1 MKRLACLLL
10 IALSV
15 AAADNTISKPEADDG
30 WLLLFDGNS
39 LFGWSEGNGAQWKVS
54 NGALTPGSDGGFIR
68 TNSAFADFTLTFD
81 YRSTADADC
90 SVYARSAIDKS
101 PTDSAYVLQIGDSK
115 SAWPTG
121 SIVDFFKADAV
132 HPAPGQWHSVEA
144 IFSGDHISVKLD
156 GRPVAQGQ
164 NSRAKA
170 GVIALGCSKAG
181 QAQFRNLKLKPLL
194 SKTLFNGTD
203 LSGWKA
209 VGPPPPKKAGMLKK
223 IVGGGGKAKEAQWSV
238 AAGNIHGQSG
248 IGQLE
253 TTAMYDDFVLQLAV
267 RTNASTK
274 GNHPMGGV
282 FFRGDAGQLAT
293 GYDVPIMNDYRNGNR
308 GQPFPD
314 STGSIKGL
322 QATHKVVSN
331 DGQFFTETIAT
342 YGRHI
347 QIWIDGYPVSDYQ
360 DPRAEGTARV
370 AAGTISLE
378 SPEDKANLDFRAIR
392 LAQLP
397 KTLGKGPAEATAV
410 QPPPPA
416 IPVAV
421 PIPSQP
427 GMPAAQG
434 PDPNKA
440 KVQAL
445 MGEALTTSDPEKQK
459 EIYTQILLLDPSNA
473 VAFAGRDQAQQ
484 KIDAAN
490 AERAAQQAQE
500 QQQSQSQEER
510 EATAEAARQ
519 KAETA
524 FLAGD
529 LDTANTQIGIAE
541 KAVQGN
547 SAIDDLKSRI
557 VAAIQARTRMR
568 LLWSGFGAAALIG
581 LIVAWWRTRGK
592 KNAYLEVIEG
602 LDKGKKFNL
611 DQEVIH
617 IGAIAADGGN
627 KNEVVVR
634 DLERQISRF
643 HCEIHKR
650 NGNFYLID
658 CNSANGTKVD
668 GGQASAGKPMRLK
681 SGARI
686 DLAGTCS
693 MRLGWERVRKQ
704 S

>member
-10 IALSV
+10 VALSV

-39 LFGWSEGNGAQWKVS
+39 LFGWTAGDGAHWTAAD
-54 NGALTPGSDGGFIR
+54 GALTPMSDGGFLR

-81 YRSTADADC
+81 YRNTADADC

-101 PTDSAYVLQIGDSK
+101 PGDSAYALQIGDSK
-115 SAWPTG
+115 PAWPAG
-121 SIVDFFKADAV
+121 SIVDFFRADAV
-132 HPAPGQWHSVEA
+132 HPAAGQWHSVEA
-144 IFSGDHISVKLD
+144 TFSGDHLSVKLD

-181 QAQFRNLKLKPLL
+181 RAQFRNLKLKPLL
-194 SKTLFNGTD
+194 SKPLFNGTD

-223 IVGGGGKAKEAQWSV
+223 MIGGGGKAKEAQWSV
-238 AAGNIHGQSG
+238 AGGNIHGQAG

-253 TTAMYDDFVLQLAV
+253 TTAMYDDFVLQLVV

-274 GNHPMGGV
+274 GDHSMGGV
-282 FFRGDAGQLAT
+282 FFRGDAGQLAS

-308 GQPFPD
+308 GQPFAD

-322 QATHKVVSN
+322 QAPRKVISN
-331 DGQFFTETIAT
+331 DDQFFTETIAA

-378 SPEDKANLDFRAIR
+378 SPEDKANLDFRGIR

-434 PDPNKA
+434 PDPNKVR
-440 KVQAL
+440 VQGL
-445 MGEALTTSDPEKQK
+445 MGEALATSDPEKQK
-459 EIYTQILLLDPSNA
+459 EIYAQILLLDPSNA
-473 VAFAGRDQAQQ
+473 VAFAGREQAQQ

-490 AERAAQQAQE
+490 AQHAAQQIQE
-500 QQQSQSQEER
+500 QQQTQSENDKQT
-510 EATAEAARQ
+510 TAEAARQ
-519 KAETA
+519 KAEAA
-524 FLAGD
+524 FLTGD
-529 LDTANTQIGIAE
+529 LDTANTQIGVAE

-547 SAIDDLKSRI
+547 SAIEDLKSRI

-568 LLWSGFGAAALIG
+568 LLWSGFGAAAMIG
-581 LIVAWWRTRGK
+581 LIVAWWSSRGK
-592 KNAYLEVIEG
+592 KNAYLEVIDG

-650 NGNFYLID
+650 NGKFFLID

-668 GGQASAGKPMRLK
+668 GARASAGKPVRLK
-681 SGARI
+681 NGARI
-686 DLAGTCS
+686 DLAGTCAL
-693 MRLGWERVRKQ
+693 RLGSDKQ
-704 S
+704 KQK